1 MRALKYVYIHVCTC
15 SYIYIYTY
23 VYIGVGGQYTLVDEL
38 YKEAIDNNIV
48 NPLFHFKK
56 GDFTHVF
63 ASV

>member
-1 MRALKYVYIHVCTC
+1 MYIFMYLHAHI
-15 SYIYIYTY
+15 YIYIY